1 MKKRNFVL
9 IRAIGLVLTLI
20 LLVSA
25 VSCGQ
30 KLNENGSLDLMNM
43 DLTKYIT
50 LGDYRATAYELSVQA
65 VTEADVETAITTLQ
79 AELYNENYEDYI
91 EAPVSRAT
99 MDNDYLQISYV
110 GRIDGEIVDQS
121 PSDSPQYLLLVDG
134 NGYYD
139 WINAALR
146 GVYPGDTVIAE
157 GYLGDGENYGE
168 YAGRLI
174 SYEITLVA
182 ILGHYTF
189 SELTDAVVMEK
200 TGFPSLEAYRAALPE
215 ILLEM
220 RREAALSAYY
230 QDAWE
235 KAQTAS
241 TIHKYPKKQVNYYY
255 NAFYGNYAY
264 IAYQNNVSVDVVLAQ
279 YGVDKDRIRE
289 MAELSCAEDLFYY
302 ALVQAEGLEV
312 TDAEYAER
320 VGSIAEGQGM
330 SVEEL
335 EAEYGKEYIRDSML
349 YDEAIL
355 FVAHAANVNYIYV
368 E

>member
-1 MKKRNFVL
+1 MRKNSMVW
-9 IRAIGLVLTLI
+9 IRAIGLILMLV
-20 LLVSA
+20 LLVSS

-30 KLNENGSLDLMNM
+30 KVNENGSLDLMNM

-50 LGDYRATAYELSVQA
+50 LGDYRATAYDITVKA
-65 VTEADVETAITTLQ
+65 VTEADVEAAITTLQ
-79 AELYNENYEDYI
+79 VEHYNESYEDYVGN
-91 EAPVSRAT
+91 PVSRAAEE
-99 MDNDYLQISYV
+99 NDYLQISYV
-110 GRIDGEIVDQS
+110 GWIDEEIVDQS

-139 WINAALR
+139 WFNEALR
-146 GVYPGDTVIAE
+146 GVYPGETVMAE
-157 GYLGDGENYGE
+157 GYLGEGENYGE
-168 YAGRLI
+168 YAGRFI

-182 ILGHYTF
+182 ILGHYDF
-189 SELTDAVVMEK
+189 SELTDAAVMEK

-215 ILLEM
+215 ILLEA

-235 KAQTAS
+235 KAQACS
-241 TIHKYPKKQVNYYY
+241 AIKKYPKKQLNYYY

-264 IAYQNNVSVDVVLAQ
+264 IAYQNGVSVDVVLAQ
-279 YGVDKDRIRE
+279 YGVDKARIRE

-312 TDAEYAER
+312 TDEEYAER
-320 VGSIAEGQGM
+320 VGSIAQGQGM
-330 SVEEL
+330 SVEAL

-355 FVAHAANVNYIYV
+355 FVAHAASVNYIYV